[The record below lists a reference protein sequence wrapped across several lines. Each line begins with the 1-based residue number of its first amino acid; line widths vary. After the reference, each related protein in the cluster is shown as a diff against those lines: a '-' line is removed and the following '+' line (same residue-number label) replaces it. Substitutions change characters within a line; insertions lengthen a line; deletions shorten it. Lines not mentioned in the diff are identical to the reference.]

1 MPRIVIVSEYI
12 SGFQSNEETNTANYR
27 NQDKPLLIE
36 RMFPVSEKSFIN
48 PLSDSIPAGK
58 KPGGFSTLQ

>member
-36 RMFPVSEKSFIN
+36 RMF
-48 PLSDSIPAGK
+48 LSDSIPAGK